1 MTRKADKARRYGR
14 VAVLMGG
21 WSGERD
27 ISLASGREVLQ
38 ALLRVGVDAV
48 PIDLTMERA
57 RNLDLLGF
65 DRAFIALHGEG
76 GEDGTIQGCL
86 DIAGVPYTGSGVL
99 GSALGMDKLAC
110 KRLWAG
116 TNLASA
122 PYRLLASDFDPDAVA
137 EALGLPL
144 IVKPSR
150 GGSSLGLTRVENVG
164 ELSDAYRRASAHPGD
179 VFAEQW
185 IDGREYTVAIV
196 GNEPLPVIQIETP
209 GRFYDF
215 HAKYEADTTRYLC
228 PPPLASHALIE
239 LQTLALSAFAAI
251 DGYGWGRVDLLQDA
265 HGETYLIE
273 VNTVPGMTDHSL
285 VPKAAAQAGIGFDE
299 LCLRILDTS
308 FRSAGD
314 QGA

>member
-1 MTRKADKARRYGR
+1 MTRSSSERAGRYGR

-21 WSGERD
+21 WSGEREV
-27 ISLASGREVLQ
+27 SLASGNAVLQ
-38 ALLRVGVDAV
+38 SLLRSGVDAV
-48 PIDLTMERA
+48 PIDLTVARA

-65 DRAFIALHGEG
+65 DRAFIALHGAG

-86 DIAGVPYTGSGVL
+86 EIAGVPYTGSGVL

-116 TNLASA
+116 TNLPSA
-122 PYRLLASDFDPDAVA
+122 PYRLLSPDFDPAAVA

-144 IVKPSR
+144 MVKPSR
-150 GGSSLGLTRVENVG
+150 GGSSLGMTRVQEQR
-164 ELSDAYRRASAHPGD
+164 ELNAAYEAARRHPGE

-185 IDGREYTVAIV
+185 ISGREFTVAIL

-209 GRFYDF
+209 GPFYDY

-228 PPPLASHALIE
+228 PPPLDSSVLIE
-239 LQTLALSAFAAI
+239 LQTLALSAFAAV
-251 DGYGWGRVDLLQDA
+251 DGYGWGRVDLLQDV
-265 HGETYLIE
+265 HGENYLIE
-273 VNTVPGMTDHSL
+273 VNTVPGMTSHSL
-285 VPKAAAQAGIGFDE
+285 VPKAAAQAGIDFDE

-308 FRSAGD
+308 FRAEA
-314 QGA
+314 QR